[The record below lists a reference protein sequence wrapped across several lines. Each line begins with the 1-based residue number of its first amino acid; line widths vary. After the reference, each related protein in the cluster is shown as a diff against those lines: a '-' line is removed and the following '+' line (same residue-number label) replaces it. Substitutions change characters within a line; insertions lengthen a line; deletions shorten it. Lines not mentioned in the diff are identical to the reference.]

1 MNSVSSLIKIKASAY
16 KYYLFGI
23 ASVLFTSLGGMPAH
37 AHHPFEGREPDTFS
51 SLEGLIAGFAHPII
65 GSDHF
70 LFLLSIGLISTLSF
84 KRWFPSILVSGLLG
98 TLISLVI
105 STEVPGLEIVIGISL
120 FAALL
125 VSRGLIK
132 PAMLLPLIFFHGYA
146 LGDAMVGAD
155 VIPLITYCL
164 GLIISQGIIIY
175 VGIIIFRRFFRL
187 RPIFSGS
194 LILAGLLFTSGTI

>member
-1 MNSVSSLIKIKASAY
+1 
-16 KYYLFGI
+16 
-23 ASVLFTSLGGMPAH
+23 MPAH
-37 AHHPFEGREPDTFS
+37 AHHPFEGREPDAFS
-51 SLEGLIAGFAHPII
+51 SLEALIAGFAHPII
-65 GSDHF
+65 GLDHF

-98 TLISLVI
+98 TLISLVLA
-105 STEVPGLEIVIGISL
+105 TKVPGLEIVIGTSL

-146 LGDAMVGAD
+146 LGDAMVGAEI
-155 VIPLITYCL
+155 IPLITYCL

-175 VGIIIFRRFFRL
+175 VGVMIFRRFLKL
-187 RPIFSGS
+187 RPILYGS
-194 LILAGLLFTSGTI
+194 LILAGFLFTFGTI